1 MRADHDRDVF
11 TAFVAARS
19 GPLLRTAYLL
29 VGDYGLAQDLV
40 QESLV
45 KTYQSW
51 GRLRDPANAE
61 AYTRRVMVTTLV
73 SWRRRRSFHERP
85 HAVLR
90 DVTGTDPSELVV
102 ENDAIWHAL
111 QALPPRQR
119 AALVLRFYED
129 LSDAQVADVLG
140 CQPATVR
147 SQVSQGLGRL
157 RIQARP
163 SGSVP
168 VRNGEATS

>member
-1 MRADHDRDVF
+1 MGPQRDRDMF
-11 TAFVAARS
+11 STFVAARS
-19 GPLLRTAYLL
+19 GSLLRTAYLL
-29 VGDYGLAQDLV
+29 VGDHALAQDLV
-40 QESLV
+40 QEALV

-51 GRLRDPANAE
+51 GRLRDPSNAE

-85 HAVLR
+85 QAVLR
-90 DVTGTDPSELVV
+90 DVVVTDPSEGLM
-102 ENDAIWHAL
+102 ERDAIWRDL

-129 LSDAQVADVLG
+129 MSDAEVADVLG

-157 RIQARP
+157 RIQARSASLP
-163 SGSVP
+163 VP
-168 VRNGEATS
+168 KGEATF